1 MKGTASFDCLQ
12 FEQSSTPNAYS
23 LIGLGGFDYNQN
35 STWTYSGLYALGAVP
50 VAAATANGSFDTVK
64 SASQTVNISQH
75 GSFTLSGWASAPKA
89 VPTGN
94 SAKKIKKAVYSSGK
108 YAVSVEEEPFFGLK
122 AVVTYTDNTTKETAC
137 SFNTAVQGNQYTS
150 VSFDTENEGKT
161 PKSITV
167 TAEYGHQLGY
177 VSFINVQLTQSRF
190 TAYEYNENGFLT
202 SMKQDGNAAG
212 TVTDAKGNVT
222 SSTDINGQTTTY
234 TYNYNNLLT
243 ASTLPTYVKSA
254 YDYDSH
260 GNLIASSVYGGSF
273 AAYVGPSENV
283 TYLIGNR
290 ADRRL
295 FLDATG
301 GGKAAIYTGK
311 DEQLFTLEKCGD
323 YWYIVAHNGQVL
335 GLNGL
340 TYPMPHVSLTD
351 KVSDAGAEQDKQL
364 FKVECLG
371 LHY

>member
-1 MKGTASFDCLQ
+1 MIPVDELAREQNGWSRISFTVTPQNSSLYETFQIYCGIKDLKGTASFDCLQ

-35 STWTYSGLYALGAVP
+35 STWTYSGLNPAIAVP
-50 VAAATANGSFDTVK
+50 VAAATATGSFDTVK

-122 AVVTYTDNTTKETAC
+122 AVVTYTDNTTKEAAC

-212 TVTDAKGNVT
+212 TVTDAKAT
-222 SSTDINGQTTTY
+222 LPPPTDINGQTTTY

-243 ASTLPTYVKSA
+243 ASTLPSGV
-254 YDYDSH
+254 
-260 GNLIASSVYGGSF
+260 SSVYTYANGNLTGSAVIGGSF
-273 AAYVGPSENV
+273 PAYSG
-283 TYLIGNR
+283 R
-290 ADRRL
+290 AKIR
-295 FLDATG
+295 F
-301 GGKAAIYTGK
+301 I
-311 DEQLFTLEKCGD
+311 
-323 YWYIVAHNGQVL
+323 
-335 GLNGL
+335 
-340 TYPMPHVSLTD
+340 
-351 KVSDAGAEQDKQL
+351 
-364 FKVECLG
+364 
-371 LHY
+371 